1 MVAEVGHRASLS
13 APAVSQFSA
22 SGAYFSASGAYF
34 SASGAYFS
42 ASGTNSAPLAV

>member
-1 MVAEVGHRASLS
+1 MVSNPMVAEVGHRASLS

-34 SASGAYFS
+34 SASG
-42 ASGTNSAPLAV
+42 TNSAPLAV